1 VELIVFVMIV
11 VVVAGLGLW
20 LGMLAAPHIGRL
32 AERHDEE
39 PDGVAAQ
46 DARQAEPGAPE
57 EESGR
62 RDVE

>member
-39 PDGVAAQ
+39 PDGVA
-46 DARQAEPGAPE
+46 
-57 EESGR
+57 SGR
-62 RDVE
+62 TTGGAGRTRGGERTAR